1 MSWKSGAAASMWI
14 PVLNAAEAKND
25 IPHDLLARQCFEES
39 GFNPEATNPSGAV
52 GIMQLLKEYFPNAG
66 KDPVAD
72 IESAAEYLASL
83 FKRFNDWQLALAGY
97 DWGPTILAKTIK
109 KLKGNIT
116 LVNLPPETSKYVS
129 QIITDVPVQGIL
141 CKTPSLPT
149 SQPPGTNTS
158 QARKPSEVLSS
169 GSSSGSSWFSRL
181 TSIWTK
187 SPPQSLP
194 LLASGLSKPSL
205 PTSFPTN
212 QQEIDPVST
221 PNPILKAAAP
231 TLVTA
236 LQELQTALN
245 TILTGDP
252 AQIPL
257 RAGPAVAI
265 MIGQLEL
272 LLPGL
277 AAAETGV
284 VQSDINTKIGGLIT
298 KLQALNASAPNPVP
312 PPVQVT

>member
-1 MSWKSGAAASMWI
+1 
-14 PVLNAAEAKND
+14 
-25 IPHDLLARQCFEES
+25 
-39 GFNPEATNPSGAV
+39 
-52 GIMQLLKEYFPNAG
+52 
-66 KDPVAD
+66 
-72 IESAAEYLASL
+72 
-83 FKRFNDWQLALAGY
+83 
-97 DWGPTILAKTIK
+97 
-109 KLKGNIT
+109 
-116 LVNLPPETSKYVS
+116 
-129 QIITDVPVQGIL
+129 
-141 CKTPSLPT
+141 
-149 SQPPGTNTS
+149 
-158 QARKPSEVLSS
+158 
-169 GSSSGSSWFSRL
+169 
-181 TSIWTK
+181 
-187 SPPQSLP
+187 
-194 LLASGLSKPSL
+194 
-205 PTSFPTN
+205 
-212 QQEIDPVST
+212 VST
-221 PNPILKAAAP
+221 PNPVLKAAAP